1 MEYYS
6 AIKKQNSNQ
15 VQVAHTY
22 NPSYSGGRD
31 KEDCSLK
38 TAQTNSSRAS
48 ISKIPKT
55 HKKGWQNSSSGRE
68 LD

>member
-1 MEYYS
+1 
-6 AIKKQNSNQ
+6 
-15 VQVAHTY
+15 VAHTY